1 MKNIYDFS
9 RFSSLYEAD
18 TASQELKVAETE
30 ASKLYDQT
38 LSLILTTALNSY
50 ASELSFPIKSYDAN
64 IDADIVSI
72 KSSPVADKPAAMIKV
87 MQKVQKAA
95 EDNKLEGAKEAVD
108 AWVATGSKAAD
119 ALSAMVNQYKDQPD
133 ELKHIN
139 DFVNAKLDS
148 FLEEIEESSKENDLK
163 MQIATKANESE
174 SYDEEIF
181 EGIFQGKKGMI
192 EDVSKQITLVNA
204 KLASLAQTPGM
215 AADVQRLQ
223 NEVTQI
229 SAKMGE
235 LLGKSNKEI
244 NKEEIKKAAA
254 RLAEIPTEADKVA
267 EKMLKQDATNKEA
280 SSILVQAL
288 ALAQEAKNKEVS
300 YLQKKEQALQ
310 KEKDSKVTVKISTD
324 RIDYDP
330 DNTKVVNPEVKKFQ
344 ELVVNKFGKIK
355 QIADLPQFKMMG
367 TDGKFGKGT
376 RDIVVILKKGFGL
389 SDSSKDITKELMDEI
404 QTQVI
409 KESKSNVLSFE
420 GYVNL
425 YEEFNVSAAVDTAK
439 TLPSYTP
446 TAKPAAKA
454 ASSAG
459 STSKSAALYKEGSKG
474 VEVAAIQN
482 ALKGNVGA
490 ESKSQTFG
498 PLTKKAVM
506 EFQKDNGLKETGE
519 ITIEDLKKLADPK
532 RVGGNFGGSWTQSMI
547 SKLAGIETKAA
558 APAAKAEEKST
569 NTQIQTIANEIID
582 ATNGAGTDPEKVLT
596 AIKKIKGKSDL
607 NILNGILKRSLAMKT
622 IDVPGEGE
630 KQVYAYTLAELGIK
644 ERPEKGHDSV
654 QVIIN
659 DEMGDD
665 NTGTVQDI
673 TDYLKSKGI
682 NASYQKDSSGE
693 FKEDTFKIA

>member
-1 MKNIYDFS
+1 MKKIHSFS
-9 RFSSLYEAD
+9 TFSSLYEAD
-18 TASQELKVAETE
+18 TAAGELKVAETE

-50 ASELSFPIKSYDAN
+50 ASELSFPIKSYTNN

-87 MQKVQKAA
+87 MEKVQKAA
-95 EDNKLEGAKEAVD
+95 DDNKLEGAKEAVD
-108 AWVATGSKAAD
+108 AWVAAGSKAAD
-119 ALSAMVNQYKDQPD
+119 ALSAMLNQYKDQPE

-163 MQIATKANESE
+163 MQIAKKANESE

-192 EDVSKQITLVNA
+192 EDVSKQITIVNA

-244 NKEEIKKAAA
+244 SKEEIKNAAK
-254 RLAEIPTEADKVA
+254 RLTEIPTEADEVA

-288 ALAQEAKNKEVS
+288 ALVQDAKNKEVN

-376 RDIVVILKKGFGL
+376 RDIVFILKRAFGL
-389 SDSSKDITKELMDEI
+389 PDSSKDITKELMDEI

-409 KESKSNVLSFE
+409 KESKTNVLSFE

-425 YEEFNVSAAVDTAK
+425 YEEFNISVAVDTAK
-439 TLPSYTP
+439 SLPSYTP
-446 TAKPAAKA
+446 AAKPAAKA

-459 STSKSAALYKEGSKG
+459 STSKSTALYKEGSKG

-547 SKLAGIETKAA
+547 AKLAGIETKAA

-582 ATNGAGTDPEKVLT
+582 ATNGAGTNPEKVLT

>member
-244 NKEEIKKAAA
+244 NKEEIKKAAS

-389 SDSSKDITKELMDEI
+389 PDSSKDITKELMDEI

-446 TAKPAAKA
+446 TAKAAAK
-454 ASSAG
+454 SATSVG
-459 STSKSAALYKEGSKG
+459 STSKSTALYKEGSKG

-506 EFQKDNGLKETGE
+506 EFQKSNGLKETGE

-547 SKLAGIETKAA
+547 AKLAGMETKAA
-558 APAAKAEEKST
+558 VPAAKAEEKST
-569 NTQIQTIANEIID
+569 STQIQTIANEIID
-582 ATNGAGTDPEKVLT
+582 ATNGAGTNPEKVLT